1 MNIAY
6 QLLVGVKEIAK
17 SIPVIKNIPAFDS
30 VPSIIN
36 SDNLRF
42 YKLSNLVLTLGMF
55 VHLHWIFYFYY
66 ISSYPMSMMNIFS
79 VLIYIS
85 SIILNRK
92 GMHFTSSIIM
102 VLEIIIHQFIAV
114 FYFGTNGGFQYY
126 ILVISLFPFLM
137 PRGKWFIKISLS
149 LICII
154 SFMFIN
160 FFWIRIFEPIQR
172 LDSIHIGYLNLSNT
186 LFSFISL
193 TLSGAFYSIAMH
205 DTEDEIKLEKQKS
218 DNLLLNILPLNVAQE
233 LKLYGKTKAQLH
245 DHVTIMFTDFKDFT
259 KLSEELTARELVK
272 IIDYYFRAFDQ
283 ILSKYHIEKI
293 KTIGD
298 AYMCV
303 SGFQI
308 DSKTAANNMILC
320 ALDILELIHSE
331 KILPKNSTNR
341 SFDIRIGINTGS
353 VVAGVVGETKFAYD
367 IWGDAVNTAS
377 RMEKL
382 GEVNTINISEAT
394 YHLVKDNFSFQSR
407 GEIEVKNKGIM
418 HTYFLRPRDKANTS
432 FECV

>member
-1 MNIAY
+1 
-6 QLLVGVKEIAK
+6 
-17 SIPVIKNIPAFDS
+17 
-30 VPSIIN
+30 
-36 SDNLRF
+36 
-42 YKLSNLVLTLGMF
+42 
-55 VHLHWIFYFYY
+55 
-66 ISSYPMSMMNIFS
+66 
-79 VLIYIS
+79 
-85 SIILNRK
+85 
-92 GMHFTSSIIM
+92 
-102 VLEIIIHQFIAV
+102 
-114 FYFGTNGGFQYY
+114 
-126 ILVISLFPFLM
+126 
-137 PRGKWFIKISLS
+137 
-149 LICII
+149 
-154 SFMFIN
+154 MFIN
-160 FFWIRIFEPIQR
+160 FFWIRMFEPIQS

-283 ILSKYHIEKI
+283 ILSKYNIEKI

-303 SGFQI
+303 SGFQT
-308 DSKTAANNMILC
+308 DSKLASNNMILC
-320 ALDILELIHSE
+320 ALEILELIHSE

-418 HTYFLRPRDKANTS
+418 HMYFLRPRDKANTS
-432 FECV
+432 F